1 MAKVVESSTRLT
13 LKFSFF
19 EKIFGF
25 KSGISVDKDLLIN
38 LISHLKLPT
47 SLSTLLMVVVIGLT
61 NTQPVYAHQPV
72 DLGSKN
78 ITADQ
83 GPILSDATVSFAVRA
98 NFTKANQT
106 RGFRAVL
113 KASELLNFE
122 YLIIDKAPENRY
134 AMNKL
139 PTATITYPSG
149 KKTVVKLNE
158 RSKFFERYTGTNY
171 LYLGRFS
178 DTAESGIYKINI
190 RSKGVAKI
198 TVAIGRKEI
207 PGEVL
212 PAATCPINRAA
223 GDITLGEAATLVGM
237 SKSVAT
243 SCATKLN
250 WQFRVGAEDDQQFA
264 VTKDYRLDRVIVTIK
279 NNLITQSIPG

>member
-1 MAKVVESSTRLT
+1 MLS
-13 LKFSFF
+13 
-19 EKIFGF
+19 
-25 KSGISVDKDLLIN
+25 N
-38 LISHLKLPT
+38 LKLPS
-47 SLSTLLMVVVIGLT
+47 SLSILSIIIVIGLT
-61 NTQPVYAHQPV
+61 NTQPVSAHQPV

-98 NFTKANQT
+98 NFTKSNQT

-113 KASELLNFE
+113 KASDLLNFE

-134 AMNKL
+134 NMNKL

-158 RSKFFERYTGTNY
+158 RSKFFEPYTGTNY

-178 DTAESGIYKINI
+178 DAAEGGIYKINI

-198 TVAIGRKEI
+198 TVAIGQKEI

-212 PAATCPINRAA
+212 PAATCPFDRTA
-223 GDITLGEAATLVGM
+223 GDISFGEAATLVGM
-237 SKSVAT
+237 SKSEAT

-250 WQFRVGAEDDQQFA
+250 WQFRVGAEDGQQFA
-264 VTKDYRLDRVIVTIK
+264 LTKDYRLDRVTVTIK
-279 NNLITQSIPG
+279 NNLITQSMPG